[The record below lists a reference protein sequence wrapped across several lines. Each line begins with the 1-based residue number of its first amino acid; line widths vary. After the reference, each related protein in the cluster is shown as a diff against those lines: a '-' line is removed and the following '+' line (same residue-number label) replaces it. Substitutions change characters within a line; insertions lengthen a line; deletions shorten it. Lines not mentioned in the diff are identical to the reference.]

1 MAFKT
6 VNDLVQ
12 NLQALDYSKVKDLL
26 NKADVDFKDTP
37 DWEHKV
43 DFIRE
48 GLRDDIDIDED
59 IAQIYLKGKKLYGLK
74 SHPEGEPEEVEIY
87 KWN

>member
-12 NLQALDYSKVKDLL
+12 NLQALDYNKVKDLL

-59 IAQIYLKGKKLYGLK
+59 IAQIYLKGKKLYVLRRK
-74 SHPEGEPEEVEIY
+74 SRA
-87 KWN
+87 